1 MSLADLRDA
10 FRGYVARVR
19 AFVYRLLDTV
29 PPLRRTVD
37 ELVRVEVIDRCM
49 IIAAQGLLALIPLL
63 VVMAAFLPHVVTG
76 FSIDRFG
83 ELTGMGPSGSDVVE
97 ETVDV
102 DDVRTH
108 TGIIGILIT
117 LFSATSFARAFER
130 LYERVWQLDHIGG
143 VAGTRR
149 CFLWLIGWLVA
160 VQVVNL
166 IGFAIDQ
173 GPGFGLMVVVTHA
186 TLGTLVWLWT
196 MRALLFGRVP
206 WRTLFATAL
215 LTALLSAAYGSA
227 SSAVMPRYVSG
238 NVDQFGSLGLILAIA
253 TWLIGFAAVVVV
265 SAVVG
270 RVLAED
276 PWARGLMRK
285 ARAAGEQLGRRTGR
299 RGDPETSGGSAD

>member
-1 MSLADLRDA
+1 MGLADVRDA
-10 FRGYVARVR
+10 VRRLIARVR
-19 AFVYRLLDTV
+19 DFVYRLLDTV

-37 ELVRVEVIDRCM
+37 ELVRIEIIDRCM
-49 IIAAQGLLALIPLL
+49 IIAAQGLLALIPML
-63 VVMAAFLPHVVTG
+63 VILAAFLPHAVTE

-83 ELTGMGPSGSDVVE
+83 ELTGMGQSGSAVAED
-97 ETVDV
+97 TVDV
-102 DDVRTH
+102 TDVRTH
-108 TGIIGILIT
+108 TGVIGILIT

-143 VAGTRR
+143 VVGTRR
-149 CFLWLIGWLVA
+149 CFLWLIGWIVA
-160 VQVVNL
+160 TQVVNL
-166 IGFAIDQ
+166 LGFAIDQ

-206 WRTLFATAL
+206 WRTLFVGAF
-215 LTALLSAAYGSA
+215 LTALLVAAYGSA
-227 SSAVMPRYVSG
+227 SGAVMPRYVSG

-253 TWLIGFAAVVVV
+253 TWLIGFAAVVVG
-265 SAVVG
+265 SAIVG

-285 ARAAGEQLGRRTGR
+285 ARAAGEHVRQRAGRRA
-299 RGDPETSGGSAD
+299 DPRTSDSPVD

>member
-1 MSLADLRDA
+1 MSLADVRDA
-10 FRGYVARVR
+10 VRRYVARVR

-37 ELVRVEVIDRCM
+37 ELVRIEVIDRCM
-49 IIAAQGLLALIPLL
+49 IIAAQGLLALIPML
-63 VVMAAFLPHVVTG
+63 VVLAAFLPHVVTE
-76 FSIDRFG
+76 FSLDRFT
-83 ELTGMGPSGSDVVE
+83 EVTGMGQSGSDAME

-108 TGIIGILIT
+108 TGVIGILIT

-143 VAGTRR
+143 LVGTRR

-160 VQVVNL
+160 VQAVNL
-166 IGFAIDQ
+166 LAFAIDQ
-173 GPGFGLMVVVTHA
+173 APGPGLLVVAVHA
-186 TLGTLVWLWT
+186 TLGTLVWLLT
-196 MRALLFGRVP
+196 MRALLFGRVS
-206 WRTLFATAL
+206 WRSQLAAAF
-215 LTALLSAAYGSA
+215 LTAMLTAAYGSA

-265 SAVVG
+265 SAIIG

-276 PWARGLMRK
+276 PWANGLVRK
-285 ARAAGEQLGRRTGR
+285 ARRVGERLRHRTGR
-299 RGDPETSGGSAD
+299 EDHLGTSGRAVD